1 MKFRQ
6 NGDEY
11 NNEYNYAEWFPES
24 EISNSLYGTNVI
36 QDAENGVFF
45 EELFNFIT
53 EISMI
58 FF

>member
-45 EELFNFIT
+45 EELFNLIT
-53 EISMI
+53 EISMN

>member
-53 EISMI
+53 EISMN

>member
-6 NGDEY
+6 NEDEY

-53 EISMI
+53 EISMN

>member
-24 EISNSLYGTNVI
+24 EILNSLYGTNVI

-53 EISMI
+53 EISMN